1 MENDLNTFGY
11 FFETLAIRDSRTYAE
26 ALMGEVV
33 HYRDADNL
41 ECDAAVNMRLFR
53 QEVLGMLAFDP

>member
-11 FFETLAIRDSRTYAE
+11 FFETLAIRDLRTYAE
-26 ALMGEVV
+26 ALMGEVA